1 VRYSSDVLRLLHA
14 ESFAPIATLTALE
27 PGFIN
32 RHVFRPDGRMLAAMA
47 SSTLHLWDLARLNEH
62 LAELGLDWERPSSSP
77 QPAPSPRPLR
87 VEIDPAPAG
96 AP

>member
-1 VRYSSDVLRLLHA
+1 MLRTLLMVGFLVLA
-14 ESFAPIATLTALE
+14 MIAP
-27 PGFIN
+27 
-32 RHVFRPDGRMLAAMA
+32 V
-47 SSTLHLWDLARLNEH
+47 
-62 LAELGLDWERPSSSP
+62 WERPGPSP